1 LEKIEP
7 GPMASYQRTGRQRMN
22 RKHQG
27 KPKEDTMTENDVTGR
42 DNFIIIEALAT
53 ALAALE
59 QLPQD
64 RQPKSNMEDMKRL
77 LAAYDPTPGAVSVLL
92 AQAKARLDVETDVE
106 EED

>member
-1 LEKIEP
+1 
-7 GPMASYQRTGRQRMN
+7 MTYRRTGRQRAA
-22 RKHQG
+22 RKSQG

-42 DNFIIIEALAT
+42 DHFILLEALAT

-59 QLPQD
+59 QLPED
-64 RQPKSNMEDMKRL
+64 RQPKSNMEDMIRL